1 MVWDSICGGRG
12 FGIAALVLV
21 MAGGAGALL
30 HAPTPNDDGGSDYS
44 KNRNAL

>member
-1 MVWDSICGGRG
+1 MAV
-12 FGIAALVLV
+12 GIAALVLV

-30 HAPTPNDDGGSDYS
+30 HAPTHDDDGGSDYS